1 MDALVF
7 ISAIFIGLSLGVFGS
22 GGAILTLPS
31 LIYLLGYNE
40 KLAVITSL
48 FIVGFI
54 SLFSSLRSIYERTVS
69 LSHLSYFAAPSVITS
84 YIGGA
89 VGAKT
94 SDWVQLS
101 VFILLMLLAA
111 IKLLF
116 SSNANLRQ
124 KQTPPLYG
132 LAIAGTIVGFFTG
145 FVGVGGGFLIVP
157 ALVLMGNMSLIKA
170 SATSLIIISIQ
181 AFSGILAYAQVSP
194 TLFSN
199 LNVIHIATFS
209 TVGIAGAFAGS
220 WIKHKLN
227 QQKLSKI
234 FAYFLLFVACSILV
248 ERVWI

>member
-7 ISAIFIGLSLGVFGS
+7 ISAILIGLSLGVFGS

-31 LIYLLGYNE
+31 LIYLLGYSE

-54 SLFSSLRSIYERTVS
+54 SLFSSFRSIYERTIS
-69 LSHLSYFAAPSVITS
+69 LSHLTYFAAPSVITS

-89 VGAKT
+89 VGAQT

-124 KQTPPLYG
+124 KQTSPPYG
-132 LAIAGTIVGFFTG
+132 LAIAGAVVGFFTG

-157 ALVLMGNMSLIKA
+157 ALMFMTNMSLIKA
-170 SATSLIIISIQ
+170 SATSLIIISVQ
-181 AFSGILAYAQVSP
+181 AFSGVLAYSQVSP

-199 LNVIHIATFS
+199 LNVVHIATFS
-209 TVGIAGAFAGS
+209 TVGIAGALAGS

-234 FAYFLLFVACSILV
+234 FAYFLLVVACSIFV
-248 ERVWI
+248 ERVWT